1 MYCIVANSFSGIVR
15 TQAEL
20 DALSSVLPFPKYR
33 RFDTEEECLA
43 FLHSNKRTHIDA
55 KHVNI
60 IPEGCLVATFIV
72 DNGKVF
78 ASIDITK
85 VGDVSIQQSD
95 TVKIQRH
102 STYISVIAE
111 LPTKVD
117 SILQQVDA
125 VAIILRSVGNFVNIN
140 IKLNDLSTYLAL
152 TRYTGSNTIIK
163 SVQNTIQSRLG
174 NVFFEV

>member
-33 RFDTEEECLA
+33 RFETEDECLA

-55 KHVNI
+55 NHVNI

-72 DNGKVF
+72 DNGKLF
-78 ASIDITK
+78 CSIDITK
-85 VGDVSIQQSD
+85 VGDVSILASD
-95 TVKIQRH
+95 IIKIQRH
-102 STYISVIAE
+102 STYVSVIGE
-111 LPTKVD
+111 LSTKKD

-125 VAIILRSVGNFVNIN
+125 VATILRCVGNFVNIN
-140 IKLNDLSTYLAL
+140 IKLNDVSTYLAL
-152 TRYTGSNTIIK
+152 TRYTGANTLIR
-163 SVQNTIQSRLG
+163 SVQNTIRNRLG

>member
-20 DALSSVLPFPKYR
+20 DALASVLPFPKYR

-72 DNGKVF
+72 DNGRLF
-78 ASIDITK
+78 ASVDITK
-85 VGDVSIQQSD
+85 VGDVSIQSRD
-95 TVKIQRH
+95 TIKIQRH

>member
-72 DNGKVF
+72 NEGKLF

-85 VGDVSIQQSD
+85 VGDVSIQQNS

-125 VAIILRSVGNFVNIN
+125 IAIILRSVGNFVNIN
-140 IKLNDLSTYLAL
+140 IKLNDISTYLAL
-152 TRYTGSNTIIK
+152 TRYTGSNTIIR